1 MFQLYREQQRI
12 FEFDDYG
19 ALVMECNRV
28 KARSILEFGPGIST
42 LALIES
48 GAERIATCE
57 YQERWLV
64 QAGEMLKGH
73 PHVSVH
79 RYWNEVPVR
88 VDGLTRKTFDL
99 AFVDSP
105 LGTPSRNS
113 VRHPDQ
119 EECNRFNT
127 VLYALDCAPVVLL
140 HDAKREG
147 ESYTLCRLIA
157 FGHKVEHIDT
167 RKGIAR
173 ITRRAAEEVKAL

>member
-1 MFQLYREQQRI
+1 MFQLYREQHRI

-19 ALVMECNRV
+19 ALVAECRRV

-57 YQERWLV
+57 YQDRWLV
-64 QAGEMLKGH
+64 QAGELLKAH

-88 VDGLTRKTFDL
+88 VDGLTRKSFDL

-105 LGTPSRNS
+105 LGTPSRGA
-113 VRHPDQ
+113 VRHPGE
-119 EECNRFNT
+119 EECNRLNT
-127 VLYALDCAPVVLL
+127 VLYALDCAPVVLI

-157 FGHKVEHIDT
+157 EGHTVDHIDT

-173 ITRRAAEEVKAL
+173 IVRKPAEEVRVL